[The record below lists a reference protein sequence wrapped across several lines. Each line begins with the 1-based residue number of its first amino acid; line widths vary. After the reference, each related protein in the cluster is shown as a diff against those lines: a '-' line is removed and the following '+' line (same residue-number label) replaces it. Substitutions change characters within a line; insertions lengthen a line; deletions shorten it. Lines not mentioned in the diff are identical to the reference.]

1 MEQPMSEYYTYR
13 IRLANR
19 DRVQVEKLN
28 PQKQSVGQPSGAF
41 GYKNGRKTEIDQW
54 LTQAKTNQLNDSQTV
69 RELGEALFEALFE
82 PALRQDFIG
91 FYDQVVHKENKLLRV
106 ELDIDEQA
114 LPDVAAL
121 PWEFMRV
128 PSSAHSGVLW
138 LGTATR
144 LILSRRR
151 SQWFAPNPIQLAAGE
166 KLRLGVVVSA
176 PNNLGPVLYD
186 ETVQE
191 LEALVANQPDRFE
204 MLPLVVN
211 ANPDSLDRL
220 LAQEPHILHFIGHG
234 RLHEH
239 NGKLEGQLALT
250 HPVLNDAEWIDAEF
264 FGDLLNTHQPAIVLL
279 HACEGAQLSSSEA
292 FVDVAARVV
301 QQNIPV
307 VVAMQYEV
315 TNWTAMRFA
324 SRFYEEVAKGSPVD
338 QAAQNGRRAIALNTH
353 YRGRDFATPV
363 LFMRV
368 EDGHLFARPGAAA
381 QPAVVEPPPT
391 QPVETIDRDSVTQT
405 SVPLT
410 RVALS
415 LPRILAE
422 MFSLAEIGEITRELG
437 FDPDNLS
444 GNKSSQAHALYDK
457 CARRTILDRLVNA
470 IAQRRPDVIGQ
481 LKANL
486 YVFIQNAY
494 MSQISA
500 EELAQICQELKL
512 DCQQLQLDAKGLTG
526 YSANNYIRA
535 DRTRALQDHMVEN
548 GRYPE
553 LVAAVK
559 KRMPNTDFSI
569 FEM

>member
-28 PQKQSVGQPSGAF
+28 PQKQSVGQPGGAF

-176 PNNLGPVLYD
+176 PNDLGPVLYD

-220 LAQEPHILHFIGHG
+220 LAQKPHILHFIGHG

-239 NGKLEGQLALT
+239 NGKLEGQLALV
-250 HPVLNDAEWIDAEF
+250 HPVLNDAEWIGAEF
-264 FGDLLNTHQPAIVLL
+264 FGDLLNTHRPAIVLL

-292 FVDVAARVV
+292 FVDIAARVV

-338 QAAQNGRRAIALNTH
+338 QAAQNGRRAVALNSQ

-368 EDGHLFARPGAAA
+368 EDGHLFVRPDTQSDPQENGHRQTIIPLTQNARPLN
-381 QPAVVEPPPT
+381 QL
-391 QPVETIDRDSVTQT
+391 ISDH
-405 SVPLT
+405 
-410 RVALS
+410 
-415 LPRILAE
+415 
-422 MFSLAEIGEITRELG
+422 FSLLEIDNLCYMMDLNPENIGGNTPIEKARNLLLWSIRNVRLAQLFAAISVKRQELLNELRANFYLFIQHGGVGRMDMRVFMEMCREL
-437 FDPDNLS
+437 
-444 GNKSSQAHALYDK
+444 Q
-457 CARRTILDRLVNA
+457 LD
-470 IAQRRPDVIGQ
+470 
-481 LKANL
+481 
-486 YVFIQNAY
+486 
-494 MSQISA
+494 
-500 EELAQICQELKL
+500 CQGLKL
-512 DCQQLQLDAKGLTG
+512 DFPYPLSDRFGAPAVDAE
-526 YSANNYIRA
+526 RA
-535 DRTRALQDHMVEN
+535 RKMQDHMVEN

-559 KRMPNTDFSI
+559 KRMPNTDFTI

>member
-1 MEQPMSEYYTYR
+1 MSEYYTYR

-19 DRVQVEKLN
+19 DWVQVEKLN
-28 PQKQSVGQPSGAF
+28 PQKQNIGQPRGVF
-41 GYKNGRKTEIDQW
+41 GYKNRRKTEIDAM
-54 LTQAKTNQLNDSQTV
+54 LAQATAGQLDDSQSV
-69 RELGEALFEALFE
+69 RSLGEALFEALFE

-91 FYDQVVHKENKLLRV
+91 FYDQAVHKENKLLRV

-144 LILSRRR
+144 LIFSRRR
-151 SQWFAPNPIQLAAGE
+151 SHWFAPNPIQLATGE

-176 PNNLGPVLYD
+176 PTDLGLVLYE

-191 LEALVANQPDRFE
+191 LEALVAKQPDRFE

-239 NGKLEGQLALT
+239 NGKNEGQLALV
-250 HPVLNDAEWIDAEF
+250 HPVLDDAEWIDAEF
-264 FGDLLNTHQPAIVLL
+264 FGDLLNTHRPSIVLL

-292 FVDVAARVV
+292 FVDIAARVV

-324 SRFYEEVAKGSPVD
+324 SRFYEEVAKGTPVD

-368 EDGHLFARPGAAA
+368 EDGHLFARPGAVP
-381 QPAVVEPPPT
+381 QPTVVEPPPT
-391 QPVETIDRDSVTQT
+391 QTDETIDQEPAPQT
-405 SVPLT
+405 AVFMSQTAT
-410 RVALS
+410 RIPDLIVHAFDGSEIDALAFE
-415 LPRILAE
+415 LGINPEDLKGPRIRDKAFDLYTTCLRR
-422 MFSLAEIGEITRELG
+422 SL
-437 FDPDNLS
+437 
-444 GNKSSQAHALYDK
+444 
-457 CARRTILDRLVNA
+457 LDRLLK
-470 IAQRRPDVIGQ
+470 IMGDKRPHLVPKLRG
-481 LKANL
+481 NL
-486 YVFIQNAY
+486 YELICSAY
-494 MSQISA
+494 LSTISST
-500 EELAQICQELKL
+500 ELTKICRELDL
-512 DCQQLQLDAKGLTG
+512 DCQQLRLDEIGLRG
-526 YSANNYIRA
+526 YDAAGNQYIRL
-535 DRTRALQDHMVEN
+535 DRARALQDHMIRN
-548 GRYPE
+548 ARYPE

-559 KRMPNTDFSI
+559 KRLPNTELSI